1 MTKQELIDGINR
13 HTKRANRW
21 GTLWLASLLSLSLL
35 SAIVRDDAPRVV
47 MAILGAAFV
56 AVMLAA
62 VLTLLLG
69 VPRSMRQSGLVC
81 PHCHAQLTHI
91 LGPIAVA
98 TGRCGKCG
106 EQVVDSVP

>member
-1 MTKQELIDGINR
+1 MTKRELIDGVNR

-47 MAILGAAFV
+47 MAILGAAFI

-69 VPRSMRQSGLVC
+69 VRRSMRQSGLVC
-81 PHCHAQLTHI
+81 PHCRALLTNV
-91 LGPIAVA
+91 LAPVAVA

-106 EQVVDSVP
+106 KPIVDSVL